1 MERFERDSRSLRT
14 GPSSQRQ
21 KKKRDRDRERQKEKT
36 DREREKKGGRGET
49 SELQESR
56 ATGSGIFVAPLFECS
71 GEDDREYIVAKR
83 SSLREPFIL
92 SFNASH
98 NVTKMIL
105 NMEIEGTDRVDK
117 S

>member
-1 MERFERDSRSLRT
+1 MERFERDSRSPCT

-21 KKKRDRDRERQKEKT
+21 EKKRDRDRERQK
-36 DREREKKGGRGET
+36 DRQRKREKGGGGET

-83 SSLREPFIL
+83 SSLRELFIL
-92 SFNASH
+92 SFNSNH
-98 NVTKMIL
+98 NVAKMIL

-117 S
+117 T